1 MATTPN
7 RNYPLIN
14 NGSASG
20 SVDLSIDVATLLT
33 FIGMVDADVQSLVT
47 ALAGKVGSVS
57 PAFSGSPTAP
67 TQPAGDD
74 SNKLATTAFVKVA
87 ASLAIANLVAAAPSA
102 LDTLNELAA
111 ALGNDPNFAA
121 TVATQIG
128 LKANSADVYL
138 KTAIDAL
145 IADMA
150 TKTGAETLANKT
162 LATPVLKLKNSS
174 GAAPTVLGELQWDVT
189 SGRLKVGTGTATKE
203 HAANNR
209 EFIAEASLSG
219 QSYVDFVGLSAF
231 ETLELDLNYTVSA
244 IGDAC
249 RVEVSN
255 DNGATFVTS
264 GYIQVGMGVDEAAGY
279 MASSVSA
286 GGLGFQLY
294 GAYTG
299 YPCGGYMV
307 MRNFNKAA
315 RTQGE
320 ARSGYVHFS
329 SIRYS
334 HESLSVLV
342 PNGVG
347 ACNAIR
353 VHNTA
358 HNFPTG
364 RIILRGTRG

>member
-1 MATTPN
+1 MMATTPN
-7 RNYPLIN
+7 RNYPLVV
-14 NGSASG
+14 GSNELA
-20 SVDLSIDVATLLT
+20 LDVLKLVALA
-33 FIGMVDADVQSLVT
+33 GMVDADIQALFAALSGKADLSGAAFT
-47 ALAGKVGSVS
+47 A
-57 PAFSGSPTAP
+57 SPTAP
-67 TQPAGDD
+67 APSSGDD
-74 SNKLATTAFVKVA
+74 SNKLATTAWVNA
-87 ASLAIANLVAAAPSA
+87 AFALGLANLVNGAPEA
-102 LDTLNELAA
+102 LNALNELAA
-111 ALGNDPNFAA
+111 AMGNSPNFAA
-121 TVATQIG
+121 DVAAQIG
-128 LKANSADVYL
+128 LKANAADVYL

-150 TKTGAETLANKT
+150 TKTGAETLSNKT

-174 GAAPTVLGELQWDVT
+174 GAAPTALGELQWDVT

-203 HAANNR
+203 HAANNT

-231 ETLELDLNYTVSA
+231 ETLELDLSYTVSA

-249 RVEVSN
+249 RVEVST
-255 DNGATFVTS
+255 DNGANFVTS
-264 GYIQVGMGVDEAAGY
+264 GYVQVGMGVDEAAGY
-279 MASSVSA
+279 VGASLSA

-334 HESLSVLV
+334 HESLSVLA

-364 RIILRGTRG
+364 RILLRGTRG